1 LGQEIVVKVHCI
13 SHTYQDKTQIKICGL
28 DFLVQRGE
36 KVAICG
42 PNGCGKSTLLKHI
55 LGILVPKEGEVEV
68 FGLNPA
74 KEFEGIRE
82 KIGVVLQEA
91 DEQIIGPT
99 VYDDIIFSP
108 LNYGYKMEEAEG
120 LANRIIQRLGISHLK
135 NKIPHYLSG
144 GEKKKVALAGALILE
159 PELLILD
166 EPFSNLDP
174 KSEEEIIQILKEINL
189 SKHPTLITALH
200 DVELVPQIADTL
212 YLMNSKGDLSTR
224 GEPKEILKDPQLLEK
239 YNLRRKVVV

>member
-1 LGQEIVVKVHCI
+1 MDQKIVVKVHCI
-13 SHTYQDKTQIKICGL
+13 SHTYQDKTEIKICGL
-28 DFLVQRGE
+28 DFLVRRGE
-36 KVAICG
+36 KVAILG

-68 FGLNPA
+68 FGLNPS
-74 KEFEGIRE
+74 KEFEKIR
-82 KIGVVLQEA
+82 KRIGVVLQEL

-108 LNYGYKMEEAEG
+108 LNYGFKMEEVED
-120 LANRIIQRLGISHLK
+120 LANRIMQRLGISHLK
-135 NKIPHYLSG
+135 DKIPHYLSG

-174 KSEEEIIQILKEINL
+174 RSEEEIIQILKEINL
-189 SKHPTLITALH
+189 SRKTILITALH
-200 DVELVPQIADTL
+200 DVELVSEIADTL
-212 YLMNSKGDLSTR
+212 YLMSSKGELSEK
-224 GEPKEILKDPQLLEK
+224 GESKEILKNHQLLER
-239 YNLRRKVVV
+239 YNLRRKVVF

>member
-1 LGQEIVVKVHCI
+1 LDPEIVVKVHCI
-13 SHTYQDKTQIKICGL
+13 SHTYQDKTQVKICGL
-28 DFLVQRGE
+28 DFLVSKGE
-36 KVAICG
+36 KVAILG

-55 LGILVPKEGEVEV
+55 LGILIPKEGEVEV

-74 KEFEGIRE
+74 KEFDRIRE
-82 KIGVVLQEA
+82 KIGVVLQQV

-108 LNYGYKMEEAEG
+108 LNYGYKMEKVGE
-120 LANRIIQRLGISHLK
+120 LANKIIQRIGIMHLK
-135 NKIPHYLSG
+135 DKIPHYLSG

-166 EPFSNLDP
+166 EPFANLDP
-174 KSEEEIIQILKEINL
+174 RSEEEMIQILKEINL
-189 SKHPTLITALH
+189 SKHATLITALH

-212 YLMNSKGDLSTR
+212 YLMDSKGSLSAK
-224 GEPKEILKDPQLLEK
+224 GDPEEILTKPQLLEK
-239 YNLRRKVVV
+239 YNLRRKIVV